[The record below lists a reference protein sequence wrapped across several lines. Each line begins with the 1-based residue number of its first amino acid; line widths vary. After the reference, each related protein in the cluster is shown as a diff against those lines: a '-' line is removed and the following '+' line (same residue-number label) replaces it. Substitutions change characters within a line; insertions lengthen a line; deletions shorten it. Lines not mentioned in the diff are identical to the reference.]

1 MRYLLDTHAVIWF
14 FEKSSMLPNKIREI
28 IINPENDIYICSI
41 SMWEIALKVNTGKLE
56 MQLSLEDLLNH
67 IKQRDYGIL
76 QIEDEYL
83 NKLSSLSAIHK
94 DPFDRLIVSSAL
106 VEDLTIITV
115 DENIRKY
122 GASWIW

>member
-83 NKLSSLSAIHK
+83 NKLSSLPPIHK
-94 DPFDRLIVSSAL
+94 DPFDRMIITSAL
-106 VEDLTIITV
+106 VEDLTIITK
-115 DENIRKY
+115 DKNIKDY
-122 GASWIW
+122 ASSWIW